1 MLNALNALV
10 NVAVKLRSV
19 DSKAVTNQILLLV
32 TRVSVTLEQKIK
44 GATRGKIIMALKMV
58 AGALMDVV
66 ISNALPLLLVWVI
79 LLKLL
84 IQLVR
89 LI

>member
-1 MLNALNALV
+1 MNALNALV

-58 AGALMDVV
+58 AGALMDDV